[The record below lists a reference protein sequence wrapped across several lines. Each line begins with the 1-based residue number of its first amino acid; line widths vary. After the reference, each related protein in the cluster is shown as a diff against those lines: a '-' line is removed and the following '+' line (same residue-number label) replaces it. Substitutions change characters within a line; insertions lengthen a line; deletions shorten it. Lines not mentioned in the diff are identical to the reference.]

1 MKQKIA
7 IDIRLFYRG
16 KGIASY
22 INGILYNYQKYSDK
36 NSPTL
41 ILISDREIPEELR
54 KLGYEYKILPLR
66 IYPIFDLILPFFLW
80 FNRIETLHS
89 PGNTNPL
96 IKLPKQKFI
105 TTIHDLIFFTS
116 EFGGNTIY
124 QKIGRLYLR
133 FNVKFT
139 KKYND
144 KIISVSEYSKNDIA
158 RILKIPL
165 SKIHVIYQGFSD
177 DYRNLIKKEIS
188 KKKEFLAFG
197 SLDARK
203 NTVLIIKAFK
213 KFSENHPEYILNLVG
228 IQQKDL
234 RQIRFKIKNWENIKF
249 HGFIDNHS
257 LLELYQTCV
266 ALVYPSL
273 YEGFGIP
280 IIEAQSCNT
289 AVITSNI
296 TSTKEIAGNSAL
308 LIDPYSEKELIRA
321 LESIISISVQKDLV
335 LRGEENIQR
344 FLWENIIDSY
354 KSIYQ

>member
-1 MKQKIA
+1 MEQKIA
-7 IDIRLFYRG
+7 IDIRLYYRG
-16 KGIASY
+16 RGIASY
-22 INGILYNYQKYSDK
+22 IKNLLLYYKQYEISS
-36 NSPTL
+36 SPKL
-41 ILISDREIPEELR
+41 ILISDRKIPTELR
-54 KLGYEYKILPLR
+54 ELGFEFSILPLR
-66 IYPIFDLILPFFLW
+66 LYPLFDLVLPLFLW
-80 FNRIETLHS
+80 IKALNKLHS

-116 EFGGNTIY
+116 EFRGNTIY

-139 KKYND
+139 KKYVD

-177 DYRNLIKKEIS
+177 DYRNLSKKKFL

-234 RQIRFKIKNWENIKF
+234 RQIGFKTKNWENIKF